1 MVFSFPRIK
10 FTIRNGTGMIVG
22 IGTDI
27 VDLVRFENL
36 VAEKKY
42 LLNRLFAP
50 NEQLLSLN
58 SLAGRFAAKEALY
71 KAMNEVQ
78 SLSMAEIE
86 VLTDSKGKPFFAMSG
101 KLAEIMQGHTV
112 HLTITHD
119 AGVAVAFVIVEVLTK

>member
-1 MVFSFPRIK
+1 MVASFPRIK
-10 FTIRNGTGMIVG
+10 FTIRNGKGMIVG

-36 VAEKKY
+36 VAKKEY
-42 LLNRLFAP
+42 LLNRLFGP
-50 NEQLLSLN
+50 TEQLLSLN
-58 SLAGRFAAKEALY
+58 SLAGRFAAKEALF
-71 KAMNEVQ
+71 KAMNKVQ

-86 VLTDSKGKPFFAMSG
+86 VLTDSRGKPFFAMSG

-119 AGVAVAFVIVEVLTK
+119 AGVAVAFVIVEVLAE